1 MNPRINSSGHRRVRM
16 AVYLSREAKNNLEL
30 LRLRHLDNQGR
41 KPTGTQVIE
50 GLLKAAVAHEKV
62 PVP

>member
-1 MNPRINSSGHRRVRM
+1 M